1 MGWCCS
7 RGLARVRSDGP
18 AQAPSGWLG
27 LATPALEL
35 SPLVTALLAVALII
49 SVAQLLGQLADRLGQ
64 PRVLGDIVGGIL
76 LGPSLLGALQPQL
89 SAWLFSPAVRT
100 QLNLLGQLGLV
111 LFMFLVGLELNPRLL
126 QGRIPL
132 ASRVTAVGVLLPLGL
147 GLALAYGFEIW
158 QPDLLP
164 GDHSLAGALFMG
176 TAMAI
181 TAFPVLARILAE
193 RNLLGQPLG
202 AMAITAAALDDVV
215 GWTLLAAVVAFS
227 RSGSPL
233 GALPTLVGTAL
244 YATLLLLA
252 TAPLRRLMKRRHRRG
267 EAPGELLQTVVFSGA
282 LLSGVATELI
292 GVHVI
297 FGAFLWGLAMPRSE
311 ALHRWLALRLETVV
325 LRLLLPLFFAMSGL
339 NTRIGSLNTPQLLLA
354 ALLLLLVAVAGKF
367 LGTWAVARASGVPS
381 REAQALGWLMN
392 TRGLTELVVLN
403 VGLSLAVITPE
414 LFTMGVLMALITT
427 AMAGPLLARLGYGR
441 VAAPPPSLL

>member
-1 MGWCCS
+1 MH
-7 RGLARVRSDGP
+7 
-18 AQAPSGWLG
+18 
-27 LATPALEL
+27 L
-35 SPLVTALLAVALII
+35 SPLLTALVAVALII
-49 SVAQLLGQLADRLGQ
+49 TLAQILGQLADRFGQ

-89 SAWLFSPAVRT
+89 SAWLFSPEVRS

-111 LFMFLVGLELNPRLL
+111 LFMFLVGLELNPKLL

-132 ASRVTAVGVLLPLGL
+132 ASRITSVGVVLPLLL
-147 GLALAYGFEIW
+147 GLALAQLFEAW
-158 QPDLLP
+158 QPELLP
-164 GDHSLAGALFMG
+164 GDHAVAGALFMG

-181 TAFPVLARILAE
+181 TAFPVLAHILAE

-202 AMAITAAALDDVV
+202 ALAITAAALDDVV
-215 GWTLLAAVVAFS
+215 GWSLLAAVVAFS
-227 RSGSPL
+227 RSGSAI
-233 GALPTLVGTAL
+233 GAIPTLLGTAL
-244 YATLLLLA
+244 FAAGLLLA
-252 TAPLRRLMKRRHRRG
+252 TAPLRRLLERRHRRG
-267 EAPGELLQTVVFSGA
+267 EAPSQLLQTLVLSGA

-297 FGAFLWGLAMPRSE
+297 FGAFLWGLAMPRNE

-325 LRLLLPLFFAMSGL
+325 LRLLLPLFFALSGL
-339 NTRIGSLNTPQLLLA
+339 STRIGSLNTPQLWLA
-354 ALLLLLVAVAGKF
+354 AALVLAVAVGGKF
-367 LGTWAVARASGVPS
+367 LGTWAVARASGLPS
-381 REAQALGWLMN
+381 DQAQALGWLMN

-403 VGLSLAVITPE
+403 VGLALGVITPQ

-441 VAAPPPSLL
+441 LSSPAELL

>member
-1 MGWCCS
+1 M
-7 RGLARVRSDGP
+7 L
-18 AQAPSGWLG
+18 
-27 LATPALEL
+27 L

-49 SVAQLLGQLADRLGQ
+49 SLAQLLGQLADRLGQ
-64 PRVLGDIVGGIL
+64 PRVLGDIVSGIL
-76 LGPSLLGALQPQL
+76 LGPSLLGALQPQF
-89 SAWLFSPAVRT
+89 SAWMFSPAVCS

-111 LFMFLVGLELNPRLL
+111 LFMFLVGLELNPKLL

-132 ASRVTAVGVLLPLGL
+132 ASRITTVGVLLPLGL
-147 GLALAYGFEIW
+147 GLVLANRFEAW
-158 QPDLLP
+158 QPELLP
-164 GDHSLAGALFMG
+164 GNYALAGALFMG

-202 AMAITAAALDDVV
+202 ALAITAAAIDDVV

-227 RSGSPL
+227 HSGSAI
-233 GALPTLVGTAL
+233 GAVPTLLAAVL
-244 YATLLLLA
+244 YVVVLLWA
-252 TAPLRRLMKRRHRRG
+252 SAPLRRWMERRQRRG
-267 EAPGELLQTVVFSGA
+267 QMPGPTGQTLVFVGA

-292 GVHVI
+292 GVHLI
-297 FGAFLWGLAMPRSE
+297 FGAFLWGLAMPRNE
-311 ALHRWLALRLETVV
+311 AIQSWLALRLETVV

-339 NTRIGSLNTPQLLLA
+339 NTRIGSLNSVQLWLA
-354 ALLLLLVAVAGKF
+354 AGLLLLVAVAGKF
-367 LGTWAVARASGVPS
+367 LGTWAVARASGLPQ

-403 VGLSLAVITPE
+403 VGLSLGVISTE

-427 AMAGPLLARLGYGR
+427 AMAGPLLARLGYKR
-441 VAAPPPSLL
+441 LASP

>member
-1 MGWCCS
+1 MH
-7 RGLARVRSDGP
+7 
-18 AQAPSGWLG
+18 
-27 LATPALEL
+27 L
-35 SPLVTALLAVALII
+35 SPLLTALVAVALII
-49 SVAQLLGQLADRLGQ
+49 TLAQILGQLADRFGQ

-89 SAWLFSPAVRT
+89 SAWLFSPEVRS

-111 LFMFLVGLELNPRLL
+111 LFMFLVGLELNPKLL

-132 ASRVTAVGVLLPLGL
+132 ASRITSVGVLLPLLL
-147 GLALAYGFEIW
+147 GLALAQLFEAW
-158 QPDLLP
+158 QPELLP
-164 GDHSLAGALFMG
+164 GDHAVAGALFMG

-202 AMAITAAALDDVV
+202 ALAITAAALDDVV
-215 GWTLLAAVVAFS
+215 GWSLLAAVVAFS
-227 RSGSPL
+227 RSGSAI
-233 GALPTLVGTAL
+233 GAIPTLLGTAL
-244 YATLLLLA
+244 FAAGLLLA
-252 TAPLRRLMKRRHRRG
+252 TAPLRRLLERRHRRG
-267 EAPGELLQTVVFSGA
+267 EAPSQLLQTLVLSGA

-297 FGAFLWGLAMPRSE
+297 FGAFLWGLAMPRNE

-325 LRLLLPLFFAMSGL
+325 LRLLLPLFFALSGL
-339 NTRIGSLNTPQLLLA
+339 STRIGSLNTPQLWLA
-354 ALLLLLVAVAGKF
+354 AALVLAVAVGGKF
-367 LGTWAVARASGVPS
+367 LGTWAVARASGLPS
-381 REAQALGWLMN
+381 DQAQALGWLMN

-403 VGLSLAVITPE
+403 VGLALGVITPQ

-441 VAAPPPSLL
+441 LSSPAELL

>member
-1 MGWCCS
+1 MH
-7 RGLARVRSDGP
+7 
-18 AQAPSGWLG
+18 
-27 LATPALEL
+27 L
-35 SPLVTALLAVALII
+35 SPLLTALVAVALII
-49 SVAQLLGQLADRLGQ
+49 TLAQILGQLADRFGQ

-89 SAWLFSPAVRT
+89 SAWLFSPEVRS

-111 LFMFLVGLELNPRLL
+111 LFMFLVGLELNPKLL

-132 ASRVTAVGVLLPLGL
+132 ASRITSVGVVLPLLL
-147 GLALAYGFEIW
+147 GLALAQLFEAW
-158 QPDLLP
+158 QPELLP
-164 GDHSLAGALFMG
+164 GDHAVAGALFMG

-202 AMAITAAALDDVV
+202 ALAITAAALDDVV
-215 GWTLLAAVVAFS
+215 GWSLLAAVVAFS
-227 RSGSPL
+227 RSGSAI
-233 GALPTLVGTAL
+233 GAIPTLLGTAL
-244 YATLLLLA
+244 FAAGLLLA
-252 TAPLRRLMKRRHRRG
+252 TAPLRRLLERRHRRG
-267 EAPGELLQTVVFSGA
+267 EAPSQLLQTLVLSGA

-297 FGAFLWGLAMPRSE
+297 FGAFLWGLAMPRNE

-325 LRLLLPLFFAMSGL
+325 LRLLLPLFFALSGL
-339 NTRIGSLNTPQLLLA
+339 STRIGSLNTPQLWLA
-354 ALLLLLVAVAGKF
+354 AALVLAVAVGGKF
-367 LGTWAVARASGVPS
+367 LGTWAVARASGLPS
-381 REAQALGWLMN
+381 DQAQALGWLMN

-403 VGLSLAVITPE
+403 VGLGLGVITPQ

-441 VAAPPPSLL
+441 LSSPAELL